1 MFKVMG
7 GVFYGIL
14 RSLIWLPKS
23 IFCPHAANGAM
34 GAIAI
39 HLLGFL
45 MKYAG
50 HTRERER
57 ERERES
63 RSIANSLFPRVERE
77 RCADAEHVIISL
89 GRFMGF
95 YKVK

>member
-1 MFKVMG
+1 MQDT
-7 GVFYGIL
+7 
-14 RSLIWLPKS
+14 
-23 IFCPHAANGAM
+23 H
-34 GAIAI
+34 
-39 HLLGFL
+39 
-45 MKYAG
+45 
-50 HTRERER
+50 ER

-77 RCADAEHVIISL
+77 RGADAEHVIISL